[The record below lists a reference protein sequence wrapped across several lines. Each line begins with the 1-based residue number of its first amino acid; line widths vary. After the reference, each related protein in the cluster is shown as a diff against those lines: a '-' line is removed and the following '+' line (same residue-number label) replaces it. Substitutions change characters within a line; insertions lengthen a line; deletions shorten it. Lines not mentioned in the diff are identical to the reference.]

1 MIVRS
6 ILATAW
12 NKLIEHLQHNRIRDV
27 TLLENGDWQHPW
39 QITPRYDAE
48 GGQWTASIN
57 PGFVN
62 GLDATVQLDAQQA
75 PDDTLARLQNPS
87 GSVDAWLTES
97 PRLPLTSWRSIG
109 ADATPTSADT
119 SEDGSVH
126 FAFEP
131 VPKFFEALGVGQP
144 PKIGSSD
151 GDGIIRSVSGTSEDQ
166 TKVRLLRALDVVL
179 YQDRPATASQFTMS
193 DGTDGVIFQFDVTVV
208 NTPNARERA
217 YLRTTSKYQP
227 PPPPTDALARLM
239 GDWSDTP
246 RDELWLATV
255 YLVSLAGTAPGSEV
269 DGTWQPYVKHRV
281 FWNLLHATNTL
292 PPALKSDNLTLN
304 TGLAAGVGDRV
315 NQFLLSQVNDGNSA
329 ISQFLGRNTI
339 EGRFWSV

>member
-6 ILATAW
+6 ILAIAW
-12 NKLIEHLQHNRIRDV
+12 NKLIEHLQRNRIRDV

-48 GGQWTASIN
+48 GVQWMASIN

-62 GLDATVQLDAQQA
+62 GLDATVQLDAH
-75 PDDTLARLQNPS
+75 PTDV
-87 GSVDAWLTES
+87 GLTES

-109 ADATPTSADT
+109 ADATPTGSSAG
-119 SEDGSVH
+119 EDGSVS
-126 FAFEP
+126 FSFEP
-131 VPKFFEALGVGQP
+131 VPKFFEALGIGQP
-144 PKIGSSD
+144 PKLGSSG
-151 GDGIIRSVSGTSEDQ
+151 GDGIIQSVSGTSEDQ
-166 TKVRLLRALDVVL
+166 TKARLLRALDVVL
-179 YQDRPATASQFTMS
+179 YQDRPATASQFIQS
-193 DGTDGVIFQFDVTVV
+193 DGTDGVIFQYNVTTVIA
-208 NTPNARERA
+208 PNARKRA
-217 YLRTTSKYQP
+217 YLRVTSKYEP

-246 RDELWLATV
+246 RDELWIASV
-255 YLVSLAGTAPGSEV
+255 FLVSPEGAASGSTP

-281 FWNLLHATNTL
+281 FWNLLHATNRL
-292 PPALKSDNLTLN
+292 EPRDSQNLTLN
-304 TGLAAGVGDRV
+304 TGLAAGVGDRI

-329 ISQFLGRNTI
+329 IAQFLDRNTI